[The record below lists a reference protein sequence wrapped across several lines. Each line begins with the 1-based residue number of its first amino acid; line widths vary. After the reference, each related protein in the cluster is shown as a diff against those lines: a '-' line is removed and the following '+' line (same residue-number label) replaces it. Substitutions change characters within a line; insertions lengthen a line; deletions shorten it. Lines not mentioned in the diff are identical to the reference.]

1 MNRKRLIW
9 HLYPAFLIIG
19 IAVLLAVTW
28 YAAHCFHIFY
38 YTQVANDLEVR
49 ARLVEYQIEPM
60 IKSGNFSEIDNTCK
74 SLDKKG
80 TTRITIIL
88 PDGQVIG
95 DSYENLAIMKD
106 HSDRPEFIAAM
117 KIGMGKSVRF
127 SGTVGKN
134 MMYVAI
140 PIKQDDKVLA
150 VVRTSI
156 PITFIEQELTK
167 LYKRVLWA
175 SIIIAVCAAV
185 VSLFISK
192 KLSRPIE
199 QMKDMAKRFASGDFS
214 QSLSMPSATELAEL
228 AKALNEMAQQLSSRI
243 DTITEDKNQIQA
255 ILYSMIEGV
264 MAVDAEGRI
273 VSLNKAGADFLDIEQ
288 VQAVGR
294 NVEEIVRNPE
304 LQQFVQNTLY
314 GEDLSAATDILVIND
329 GERFLQLH
337 GTSLT
342 DSKGQRSGAVI
353 VLYDIT
359 RIHKLEEVRRD
370 FVANVSHELKTP
382 ITSIKGFVETLQEG
396 ALDKPQ
402 EATRFLEIIARHA
415 DRLNAIVD
423 DLLSLSQLE
432 EDSEKRRLFFENT
445 YLRPVLASAV
455 ELSKIKA
462 EKKNIT
468 VELICDES
476 IAVKINSA
484 LIEQAVLNLVDNAI
498 KYSNDNSNVKISV
511 QKQKK
516 DILISVCDKGCG
528 IEKQHLSRIFERFY
542 VVDKSRSRKLGGTGL
557 GLSIVKHISQVHGGC
572 VTVESKVNEGS
583 TFTIHLP
590 FSDIDS
596 DKND

>member
-9 HLYPAFLIIG
+9 HLYPAFLVIG
-19 IAVLLAVTW
+19 IAVLLSVTW

-38 YTQVANDLEVR
+38 YNQVANDLEVR
-49 ARLVEYQIEPM
+49 ACLIEHQIEPM
-60 IKSGNFSEIDNTCK
+60 IKSGNFAEIDNTCK
-74 SLDKKG
+74 FLGKKA

-88 PDGQVIG
+88 PDGRVIG
-95 DSYENLAIMKD
+95 DSDENLAVMKD
-106 HSDRPEFIAAM
+106 HSDRPEFRAA
-117 KIGMGKSVRF
+117 INEGFGKAVRF
-127 SGTVGKN
+127 SNTVGKN
-134 MMYVAI
+134 MMYLAVS
-140 PIKQDDKVLA
+140 IKQDDKVLA

-156 PITFIEQELTK
+156 PITVIDQELAK

-175 SIIIAVCAAV
+175 GIIIAVCAAV
-185 VSLFISK
+185 VSLFVSQ

-199 QMKDMAKRFASGDFS
+199 QMKEMAKRFASGDFS
-214 QSLSMPSATELAEL
+214 CSIPVPSATEPAEL
-228 AKALNEMAQQLSSRI
+228 ANALNEMAQQLSDRI
-243 DTITEDKNQIQA
+243 DTITEDKNQIHA
-255 ILYSMIEGV
+255 ILSSMIEGV

-273 VSLNKAGADFLDIEQ
+273 VSLNKAAADFLDIEQ

-294 NVEEIVRNPE
+294 NVEEVIRNPE
-304 LQQFVQNTLY
+304 LQQFAENTLQ
-314 GEDLSAATDILVIND
+314 GKDLPVADNVFIINS
-329 GERFLQLH
+329 GKRFLQLH

-342 DSKGQRSGAVI
+342 NSKSQRNGAVI
-353 VLYDIT
+353 VLHDIT
-359 RIHKLEEVRRD
+359 QIHRLEEVRRD

-402 EATRFLEIIARHA
+402 EAKRFLEIIARHA

-423 DLLSLSQLE
+423 DLLSLSRLE
-432 EDSEKRRLFFENT
+432 EDSEKRSLFFENT
-445 YLRPVLASAV
+445 YLRPAIVSAV
-455 ELSKIKA
+455 ELAKIKA

-476 IAVKINSA
+476 IAAKINSA
-484 LIEQAVLNLVDNAI
+484 LIEQAVFNLIDNAI
-498 KYSNDNSNVKISV
+498 KYSNDNSNVKIII
-511 QKQKK
+511 QKQEKE
-516 DILISVCDKGCG
+516 ILISVCDKGCG